1 MKNYIF
7 TLVFFAA
14 ALLTVDANAQTKI
27 RKSSKPADEYPYPHD
42 IPKPHFSVRPIKAP
56 TQVSYDGST
65 TVFTVNFPQNSN
77 GGTVEVLRNGAKVA
91 GITAGGGTTFSCRL
105 KDYGVG
111 DYNIIVSRDNT
122 VVYSKNITVR

>member
-1 MKNYIF
+1 MKKI
-7 TLVFFAA
+7 LLAA
-14 ALLTVDANAQTKI
+14 AIIAVSGAMTELSAQISTNS
-27 RKSSKPADEYPYPHD
+27 RDSEGDGGRNYPLPHKK
-42 IPKPHFSVRPIKAP
+42 PKPNKP
-56 TQVSYDGST
+56 TYINAFYDSST
-65 TVFTVNFPQNSN
+65 TVLTVNFPQNSN